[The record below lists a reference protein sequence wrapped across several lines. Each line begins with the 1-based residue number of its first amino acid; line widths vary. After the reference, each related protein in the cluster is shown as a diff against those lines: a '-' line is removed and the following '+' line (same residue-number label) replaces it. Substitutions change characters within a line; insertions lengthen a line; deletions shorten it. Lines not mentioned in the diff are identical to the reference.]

1 MFKRSDENLIAK
13 ALHGDQHAWQQLVSR
28 HQSSLY
34 YFGLRLL
41 GSKEDAHD
49 LLQDVLMVL
58 CRNLGQYRGDS
69 SFKSWLFGIANYRAM
84 DMLRRRKYSDG
95 DEALADIADDAPA
108 LAEQLANQQQQRQI
122 QQQLRSLPPEQ
133 RLVLELKFY
142 QQFTFDE
149 IANEDDTTIEREGV
163 VFLVDPMSYQYLVG
177 AEIDYQESI
186 EGSQFVIRNPN
197 AETTC
202 GCGSCKY
209 GNTFRF
215 RQVVTSMAY
224 NS

>member
-1 MFKRSDENLIAK
+1 VFKRSDESLIAN
-13 ALHGDQHAWQQLVSR
+13 ALNGDQQAWQQLVNR
-28 HQSSLY
+28 HQSALF

-41 GSKEDAHD
+41 GSREDASD

-84 DMLRRRKYSDG
+84 DMLRRRKYADSD
-95 DEALADIADDAPA
+95 DA
-108 LAEQLANQQQQRQI
+108 LAELPADSAELPEQMASRQQQQQV

-149 IANEDDTTIEREGV
+149 IATQLAISSNTVKSRFYAALDKMR
-163 VFLVDPMSYQYLVG
+163 LQL
-177 AEIDYQESI
+177 ESDHV
-186 EGSQFVIRNPN
+186 EQSANF
-197 AETTC
+197 
-202 GCGSCKY
+202 
-209 GNTFRF
+209 
-215 RQVVTSMAY
+215 
-224 NS
+224 

>member
-13 ALHGDQHAWQQLVSR
+13 ALQGDQHAWQQLVSR

-41 GSKEDAHD
+41 GSKEDAND

-95 DEALADIADDAPA
+95 DDALADVADETPA
-108 LAEQLANQQQQRQI
+108 LAEQLVNQQQQRQV
-122 QQQLRSLPPEQ
+122 QLQLRSLPLEQ

-149 IANEDDTTIEREGV
+149 IASQLAVSSNTVKSRFYAALDKMRLQLEDDHVEQSAN
-163 VFLVDPMSYQYLVG
+163 F
-177 AEIDYQESI
+177 
-186 EGSQFVIRNPN
+186 
-197 AETTC
+197 
-202 GCGSCKY
+202 
-209 GNTFRF
+209 
-215 RQVVTSMAY
+215 
-224 NS
+224 